1 MEEID
6 TGDNNVRERL
16 EKELKR
22 DYHVIT
28 AAKRLDQ
35 IARDFVEHCSTAWES
50 GKAMFV
56 CIDKVTCVRM

>member
-6 TGDNNVRERL
+6 TGDINVRERL

-35 IARDFVEHCSTAWES
+35 IARDFVEHYSTAWES